1 MNAKGE
7 AKAPQELKGDA
18 VYEEVPEDDTIIG
31 QAFRWSLAVLGAMLV
46 LVGVVWLVLQRQEP
60 QTVVQE
66 AEQVAV
72 RSISEAVEVPVPTV
86 QFTNITRASGIDFV
100 HVNGAYGERL
110 LPETMG
116 GGVAFIDYDDD
127 GLQDL
132 LFVNSSVWP
141 WHSDGTL
148 RPTPA
153 LYRNN
158 GGGSFSDVTAATG
171 LNEVSFYGM
180 GVAVADINGDG
191 FTDVFLSGVGP
202 NRLLLNESGQRFVD
216 ATATAGVA
224 GADDAWSSSAA
235 FFDYDNDQD
244 LDLFVCNYVE
254 WSREIDLSVDYRLTG
269 IGRAYGP
276 PTNYAGTYSY
286 LYRNNGDGTF
296 ADVSTAAGIQ
306 IDNPATGLPAGK
318 GLAVHPVDI
327 DRDGWLDLV
336 VANDR
341 VQNFLFHNRGD
352 GTFEEI
358 GMSSGLAFDNMG
370 RATGA
375 MGIDAAAYNNERE
388 FAVAV
393 GNFSNEMSS
402 FYVSREGVPLFT
414 DEAVVSGIGPD
425 SRQALSFGLFF
436 FDYDLD
442 GRLDLLQTNGHVE
455 EQINVVQ
462 PSQHYEQP
470 TQIFWNCGPDCPRNF
485 VHVPVEKTGDLG
497 LPVVGRGAA
506 YGDID
511 QDGDLDV
518 VITQVNR
525 APLVLRND
533 QQLGHHWLRVHVEGT
548 GLNRDAIGTQVSV
561 TANGVTQKR
570 TVMPSRSYLA
580 QVELPVTFG
589 LGNLEHVD
597 RVEVTWPDG
606 EKRDLLD
613 VKADQMLELA
623 HAAQVSKR

>member
-1 MNAKGE
+1 
-7 AKAPQELKGDA
+7 
-18 VYEEVPEDDTIIG
+18 
-31 QAFRWSLAVLGAMLV
+31 
-46 LVGVVWLVLQRQEP
+46 
-60 QTVVQE
+60 
-66 AEQVAV
+66 
-72 RSISEAVEVPVPTV
+72 
-86 QFTNITRASGIDFV
+86 
-100 HVNGAYGERL
+100 
-110 LPETMG
+110 
-116 GGVAFIDYDDD
+116 
-127 GLQDL
+127 
-132 LFVNSSVWP
+132 
-141 WHSDGTL
+141 
-148 RPTPA
+148 
-153 LYRNN
+153 
-158 GGGSFSDVTAATG
+158 
-171 LNEVSFYGM
+171 M

-296 ADVSTAAGIQ
+296 ADVSAAAGIQ

-327 DRDGWLDLV
+327 DQDGWLDLV

-341 VQNFLFHNRGD
+341 VQNFLFHNRGE

-358 GMSSGLAFDNMG
+358 GMSSGLAFDNTG

-375 MGIDAAAYNNERE
+375 MGIDATAYNNEQE

-470 TQIFWNCGPDCPRNF
+470 TQLFWNCGPDCPRNF

-533 QQLGHHWLRVHVEGT
+533 QQLGHHWLRVRVEGT

-580 QVELPVTFG
+580 QVELPLTFG
-589 LGNLEHVD
+589 LGNLERVD

-613 VKADQMLELA
+613 VEADQTLELA
-623 HAAQVSKR
+623 HAVQVSKR